1 MTVIQLKQ
9 LAKQR
14 GIKLSSG
21 LTKQGILNTLGVSP
35 TKKVAVRA
43 SPTKKVKSSVSKV
56 KAVERCIDL
65 QKFSYVIINT
75 NYTDRLMQKTDTW
88 DEEELFQDVVCLFIK
103 GNKNFMKLNDSDD
116 YNELVTLSKP
126 GSITFVCNSMQ
137 EAFDCVRD
145 LKNINYCHI
154 HDIADLHSKFLSTGK
169 VVMIMDVDSS
179 S

>member
-21 LTKQGILNTLGVSP
+21 LTKQGILNALGVSP

-116 YNELVTLSKP
+116 YNELVT
-126 GSITFVCNSMQ
+126 TF
-137 EAFDCVRD
+137 
-145 LKNINYCHI
+145 
-154 HDIADLHSKFLSTGK
+154 
-169 VVMIMDVDSS
+169 
-179 S
+179 